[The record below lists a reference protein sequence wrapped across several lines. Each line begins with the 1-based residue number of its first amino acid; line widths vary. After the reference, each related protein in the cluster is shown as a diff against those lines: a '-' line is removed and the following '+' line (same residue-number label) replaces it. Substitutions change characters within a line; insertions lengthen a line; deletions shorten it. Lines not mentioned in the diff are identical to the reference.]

1 MNIID
6 KSTDI
11 LNQIYDIYSLSTC
24 LQNSINYDFDNCNN
38 INSYNLILLK
48 IIDDKFKNLITDYDK
63 FDLLLFNL

>member
-11 LNQIYDIYSLSTC
+11 LNQIYDIYSLSKC